1 MNTDTDT
8 GADTLKKIKEITKI
22 IIGAA
27 FAVLAVIDVSLPVDQ
42 QLFTALIDTV
52 FAIVGSLIGGPAAIR
67 FVLGKALVERS
78 RG

>member
-1 MNTDTDT
+1 MPLAQDTVE
-8 GADTLKKIKEITKI
+8 KVKEITKI
-22 IIGAA
+22 VVGAA

-67 FVLGKALVERS
+67 FIAGKVLVERS